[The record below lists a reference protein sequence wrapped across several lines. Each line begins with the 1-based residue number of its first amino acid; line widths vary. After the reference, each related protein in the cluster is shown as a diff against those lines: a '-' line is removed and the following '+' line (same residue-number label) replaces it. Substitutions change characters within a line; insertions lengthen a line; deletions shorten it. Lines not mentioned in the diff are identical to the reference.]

1 MRVHISEVLRSVV
14 VGISN
19 NDERLLAHREKLP
32 VCSAVCLKCV
42 KYVLGTYGMLLSN
55 DLKLYMK
62 ACTLL
67 KVLKHT
73 RGAYMRK
80 IVVQRMTFGVLEIF

>member
-1 MRVHISEVLRSVV
+1 MRVHVPEVLRSVV

-19 NDERLLAHREKLP
+19 DEERLLAHREKLP
-32 VCSAVCLKCV
+32 VCGAVSLNRV

-67 KVLKHT
+67 MVLKLT
-73 RGAYMRK
+73 RVRIRICAK
-80 IVVQRMTFGVLEIF
+80 